1 MENQALNTIAS
12 DTAVG
17 ATGAGAVPVPAVPAV
32 VPAIAPVAV
41 APPAPIPAEHIPTR
55 KMIGEDDE
63 LPEGADEFVVKSSA
77 FKRRIDRAHKK
88 QLKEEFGTDDPTEIK
103 TKLQELDSFKA
114 KQEEQRLAQ
123 LSETDR
129 MREELNRY
137 KEEAE
142 RYKLEASSVRET
154 YEVREQDREIVG
166 NAEKFFQPKYMNF
179 VTFELSQHLQSV
191 ADSALGDDPMK
202 YINGWMK
209 DFAEKNPAMSIQSA
223 QAPAAPTPEPQVV
236 VQKVVALNN
245 GAQVTPPDRTQH
257 LESKTATPNQ
267 PNSMSES
274 EWRDYKRRNGWNF

>member
-17 ATGAGAVPVPAVPAV
+17 ASGGGAVPVPAAPAV
-32 VPAIAPVAV
+32 VPAV
-41 APPAPIPAEHIPTR
+41 APAIASPAPIPAEHIPTR
-55 KMIGEDDE
+55 KLIGEDDE

-103 TKLQELDSFKA
+103 TKLQELESFKA

-129 MREELNRY
+129 MREELDRY
-137 KEEAE
+137 KQEAE
-142 RYKLEASSVRET
+142 RYKLEASTVKET

-191 ADSALGDDPMK
+191 SEAALGDDPMK

-209 DFAEKNPAMSIQSA
+209 DFAEKNPAMA
-223 QAPAAPTPEPQVV
+223 QQAPQPAPAAEPQVV

-257 LESKTATPNQ
+257 LENKTATPNQ
-267 PNSMSES
+267 PNSMSDS
-274 EWRDYKRRNGWNF
+274 EWRDYKRKNGWNF